1 MSKLS
6 KSSAELTL
14 STSVAELAEVLANWS
29 RTMANLDDA
38 QPGFPSST
46 PGASPSTGP
55 GPASADRRHDGVS
68 DVVGRM
74 ATQPDEARIAQGR
87 LLALVASIGVSAH
100 EVYSLSRTWGFDR
113 HQGKLDI
120 DDAVTAGWC
129 ECHQRVGLM
138 EPIDR
143 DRYARVCRW
152 CGDFKATEGRF
163 PSADLLLARH
173 EGRRITRAMIEADH
187 PARKV
192 RSGRK
197 GSRRSAA

>member
-1 MSKLS
+1 MPKLS

-14 STSVAELAEVLANWS
+14 CTIIDEMREVLANWS
-29 RTMANLDDA
+29 RSMANLDEA

-46 PGASPSTGP
+46 PGASPPPMRTTPS
-55 GPASADRRHDGVS
+55 DRRHDGVS
-68 DVVGRM
+68 DLVGQM
-74 ATQPDEARIAQGR
+74 ATRPDEARLARDR
-87 LLALVASIGVSAH
+87 LLALVASIGISAH
-100 EVYSLSRTWGFDR
+100 EAYSLSRTWGFDR

-120 DDAVTAGWC
+120 EDAVGAGWC
-129 ECHQRVGLM
+129 ECHQRVGLN

-143 DRYARVCRW
+143 ARYARTCRW
-152 CGDFKATEGRF
+152 CGDFHASEGRW

-192 RSGRK
+192 RSGKR
-197 GSRRSAA
+197 SDRRPAA